1 MSGEFASADLTF
13 PPDDSALRQP
23 ASVFDRS
30 PNVTYK
36 RFSMTAYKRNQVEEA
51 ISRTIGERSEKP
63 SSDLRIRLK
72 RLLEADRG
80 LGRDP
85 RSSDPEAESFA
96 FYSEDAPGRG
106 VEVRFSE
113 YEAFALLIG
122 LQLLQHGWPQGF
134 VVRVMRL
141 VRSQL
146 EAQHMRIL
154 LQDPK
159 ELFDEKF
166 IRQKARP
173 GDLYFDNTDPVLLTI
188 VSGRQDPKDGG
199 EEPPRCSVCR
209 SMQEVSRFV
218 KEQAARSW
226 TLFEVVSPAH
236 ALAIRLSRAEPRS
249 RGRSS

>member
-159 ELFDEKF
+159 ELFD
-166 IRQKARP
+166 
-173 GDLYFDNTDPVLLTI
+173 DTDPVLLTI

-236 ALAIRLSRAEPRS
+236 ALAIQLSRAEPRS